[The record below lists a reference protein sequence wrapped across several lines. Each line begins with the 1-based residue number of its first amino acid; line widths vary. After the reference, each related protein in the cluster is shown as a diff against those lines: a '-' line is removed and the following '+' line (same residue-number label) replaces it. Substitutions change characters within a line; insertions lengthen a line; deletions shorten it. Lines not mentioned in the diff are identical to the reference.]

1 MSTRY
6 AFALTLTTLATT
18 ACSGSQTSTTTTSQQ
33 SSPAATAA
41 APVAGAPAATA
52 PGGGGAGAG
61 SGSIAG
67 KVSFEGSPDA
77 PQKVK
82 LSADAKCAAMHK
94 DGLERQNIKVK
105 DGGLKDAL
113 VYVKSGVSGSYPA
126 PAEPVLLDQQGCD
139 YHPHMLAMQ
148 AGQPLK
154 IRNSDDTL
162 HNIHPKP
169 KNNEEFNVGQPK
181 KGLESEKKFANPEV
195 MIPVGCDVHP
205 WMRAYISVLSN
216 PFFAVTKEDGTYEI
230 KGLPDGEYEVEVLHG
245 KVKGMTQKVSVK
257 GGAAKADF
265 SLKG

>member
-1 MSTRY
+1 MYTRY
-6 AFALTLTTLATT
+6 AFALTLTVIAAT
-18 ACSGSQTSTTTTSQQ
+18 ACGGSQTTTTTAQQ
-33 SSPAATAA
+33 STPTTTAPA
-41 APVAGAPAATA
+41 AGAPGA
-52 PGGGGAGAG
+52 PAGGAAGTG

-67 KVSFEGSPDA
+67 KVSFEGTPDA

-94 DGLERQNIKVK
+94 DGLERQTIKVK
-105 DGGLKDAL
+105 DGGLADAL
-113 VYVKSGVSGSYPA
+113 VYVKSGLSGSYPPPTE
-126 PAEPVLLDQQGCD
+126 PALLDQQGCD
-139 YHPHMLAMQ
+139 YHPHMLALQ

-169 KNNEEFNVGQPK
+169 KQNEEFNLGQPR
-181 KGLESEKKFANPEV
+181 KGMESEKKFDKPET

-216 PFFAVTKEDGTYEI
+216 PFFAVTKDDGSYEI

-245 KVKGMTQKVSVK
+245 KAKGTTQKVSVK

-265 SLKG
+265 TLKG